1 MAKLTVNEVNS
12 GAVPV
17 DADVKVNHVTDA
29 KGRVIEFRDLDP
41 LQESRIILAVGAQ
54 AAMNAV
60 YVNVYAI
67 PASRVSKIDG
77 EEYSCPSNQAQIDGM
92 ITILGRAG
100 MDALA
105 SHFFKNDTPPEKEG
119 EKAATKN

>member
-1 MAKLTVNEVNS
+1 MRITS
-12 GAVPV
+12 GL
-17 DADVKVNHVTDA
+17 ADGAWLKWWNW
-29 KGRVIEFRDLDP
+29 
-41 LQESRIILAVGAQ
+41 LAQPG
-54 AAMNAV
+54 
-60 YVNVYAI
+60 I

-105 SHFFKNDTPPEKEG
+105 SHFFKNDMPPEKEG